1 MSIKACEGKMKNKFR
16 TARQLKKLKAI
27 EAAKL
32 LGVSQP
38 TLSAW
43 ETGNKT
49 PSIDGLEKMADLY
62 DVTTDFLLGRAES
75 EHCFENMVSL
85 NKKLLPIMHEKPVW
99 SAKHGWLLVD
109 CANSRLVGNNFS
121 ISFEQADEL
130 YIAPPQFA
138 ESYVPN
144 SEPLS
149 RNELQYGLQI
159 WVEPISVD
167 SSLREELRGW
177 YRVKHL
183 AIENECGNRFSL
195 DSYGAKWLAFSDFKN
210 ILI

>member
-1 MSIKACEGKMKNKFR
+1 MGTNFRSARKLKKMKV
-16 TARQLKKLKAI
+16 I

-43 ETGNKT
+43 ESENKS
-49 PSIDGLEKMADLY
+49 PSIESLKKMADLY
-62 DVTTDFLLGRAES
+62 EVTTDYLLDRTGNIELVDD
-75 EHCFENMVSL
+75 MGQL
-85 NKKLLPIMHEKPVW
+85 NKEMLLIMHGQPVW
-99 SAKHGWLLVD
+99 SAKYGWMLVD
-109 CANSRLVGNNFS
+109 YAKSCLIGCNIT
-121 ISFEQADEL
+121 ISFEQAEEL
-130 YIAPPQFA
+130 FIAPSKFA
-138 ESYVPN
+138 ESSIPN

-177 YRVKHL
+177 YRVKHH
-183 AIENECGNRFSL
+183 AIENVCGNRFSL
-195 DSYGAKWLAFSDFKN
+195 DSYGAKWLAFAEES
-210 ILI
+210 L